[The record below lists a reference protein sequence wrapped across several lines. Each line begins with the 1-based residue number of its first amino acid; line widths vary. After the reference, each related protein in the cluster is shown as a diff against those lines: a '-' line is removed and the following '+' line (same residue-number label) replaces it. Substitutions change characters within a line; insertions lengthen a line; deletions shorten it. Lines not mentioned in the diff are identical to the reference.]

1 MYFDNGEGIITF
13 QSLVFPPISFSMAAA
28 IRDVFMFQGAPVNL
42 IKMNAFLQSVMEIM
56 DAGYNCNVFG
66 RTIGESIV
74 ITPMPR

>member
-1 MYFDNGEGIITF
+1 
-13 QSLVFPPISFSMAAA
+13 MAAA

-66 RTIGESIV
+66 RQVGAIFV
-74 ITPMPR
+74 IMPAAR